1 MESLKVARSKAP
13 PILRKKVNKQFLDGA
28 HSNFSS
34 VIWNM
39 QDKNLH
45 PQKLQVK
52 NGLFPFI
59 PIHVKIIQIKGI
71 FLLISLA
78 ILIVYQIL

>member
-39 QDKNLH
+39 QDNNLH

-59 PIHVKIIQIKGI
+59 LTHVKIHGI